1 MDRVF
6 VRFGKADAQALCF
19 FMDEEGIRSA
29 SCAAV
34 VLAFIFVIPVRTI
47 PHSAI
52 ESISD
57 KNGVLTL
64 RIDKSKSDIP
74 KALRIFARSHCF
86 FSGFTKEKKECVK
99 AELDRFMKSRNRAQ

>member
-1 MDRVF
+1 M
-6 VRFGKADAQALCF
+6 L
-19 FMDEEGIRSA
+19 DEEGIRST

-34 VLAFIFVIPVRTI
+34 VLAFIFVVPVRTI
-47 PHSAI
+47 PYSAI

-74 KALRIFARSHCF
+74 KALRIFARRSYCF
-86 FSGFTKEKKECVK
+86 FSGFTKEKMS
-99 AELDRFMKSRNRAQ
+99 ASRRSLTDL